1 MPRTGISASAIALA
15 AGRVHEAAGP
25 ALTRARLGLLTID
38 ARVQGGA
45 LAAPTLGLMAARTGR
60 RAADR
65 ARPAETRDHA
75 RQPDRAQA
83 ETAFAEGRIAQGGRI
98 GRLVRR
104 SGDQVTTVQG
114 TVAAPVSTA
123 VIPAAARA
131 AEAGTTGMDR
141 AGRAGARRT
150 GRAGRTGQAGKAGV
164 RVIGRG
170 ETAGLRGP
178 TGRAGRTGPVR
189 GMDRAGGAG
198 ARTTGR
204 AGRTGPVRGMNR
216 AGGADARTTGRA
228 GRIGRVAM
236 IAPEAPQTAAVA
248 SQTGGQH
255 GTVIARPGPTALGA
269 TRGTTGP
276 LMATPGERPAAQWT
290 AASAQPT
297 ATGGRA
303 RGLTFRS
310 EKQGRGSPYPN
321 P

>member
-1 MPRTGISASAIALA
+1 MPRIGINASAIALT

-60 RAADR
+60 RAVDR
-65 ARPAETRDHA
+65 ARPAKTRDHA

-83 ETAFAEGRIAQGGRI
+83 ATAFAEGRIAQGGRI

-189 GMDRAGGAG
+189 GM
-198 ARTTGR
+198 
-204 AGRTGPVRGMNR
+204 NR

-228 GRIGRVAM
+228 GRTGRVAM